1 MPRGTHQPDSSPP
14 GPGHQGELSKP
25 AGGPDPAMPR
35 SPVNEKLGIHTD
47 DLPDGSVRLSLT
59 TDSSLHNELGFVHGG
74 ITAFLL
80 DGAMGRAIGRTLS
93 PGEICATVELSIQF
107 LAPAGGR
114 LSAHAQA
121 DKSGRSIAF
130 ASAVC
135 TREDGSVVAR
145 AHGTWALKRR

>member
-1 MPRGTHQPDSSPP
+1 MTRGTHGPDPGPP
-14 GPGHQGELSKP
+14 GPLGSGHAPAHSARP
-25 AGGPDPAMPR
+25 AGEVLP
-35 SPVNEKLGIHTD
+35 SPVNHKLGITTE

-59 TDSSLHNELGFVHGG
+59 TDASLHNELGFVHGG

-80 DGAMGRAIGRTLS
+80 DGAMGRAIGLS
-93 PGEICATVELSIQF
+93 LAPGETCATVELSIQY

-114 LSAHAQA
+114 LSAHAEV

-135 TREDGSVVAR
+135 SRDDGTLVAR
-145 AHGTWALKRR
+145 AHGTWVLKRR